1 MIWRHYIWL
10 CILDVLSVRLP
21 KGTVWFCIN
30 LDVLRAPNNVAVFRI
45 GQADNSVFIPNW
57 RFEVDRSGKPA
68 ALKLEECKY
77 IYIPTYVCVCKCCSC
92 TNDLWT
98 YSVTRFSDV
107 LSVRLPQGIL
117 STPFNQ
123 FSRTTCFL
131 SLYMIWRHCK
141 WLCILDVLSVRLPQ
155 STVWFCINLDVL
167 RAPNNVAV
175 FRIGQADNSVF
186 TPNWKVW
193 SGS

>member
-1 MIWRHYIWL
+1 MI
-10 CILDVLSVRLP
+10 VFS
-21 KGTVWFCIN
+21 
-30 LDVLRAPNNVAVFRI
+30 FRI
-45 GQADNSVFIPNW
+45 EG
-57 RFEVDRSGKPA
+57 FEVDRSGKPA
-68 ALKLEECKY
+68 PLYFKECIY
-77 IYIPTYVCVCKCCSC
+77 IYIATYVCVCVCACKCCSC

-123 FSRTTCFL
+123 FWRTTCFL
-131 SLYMIWRHCK
+131 SLYMIWRHYI

-175 FRIGQADNSVF
+175 FKWGQAEKSVF
-186 TPNWKVW
+186 ILNWRVW